1 MPVCFDERRAGCSGV
16 NKLVIITGAGHVDC
30 EKMIRECLT
39 ARETVD
45 IIKVV
50 NVFEEK
56 PEGHV
61 WTEEEK
67 EEVRRL
73 AKRLHDDAQR
83 NRDLHDTEV
92 ATERRQKKMLYCIII
107 VVLVIVVIVLAC
119 LCKMCL

>member
-1 MPVCFDERRAGCSGV
+1 
-16 NKLVIITGAGHVDC
+16 
-30 EKMIRECLT
+30 MIRECLT

-56 PEGHV
+56 PEGHA
-61 WTEEEK
+61 WTEEEE

-92 ATERRQKKMLYCIII
+92 ATERRQKEMLCCIII
-107 VVLVIVVIVLAC
+107 VVLVIVLAC
-119 LCKMCL
+119 LRTMCL